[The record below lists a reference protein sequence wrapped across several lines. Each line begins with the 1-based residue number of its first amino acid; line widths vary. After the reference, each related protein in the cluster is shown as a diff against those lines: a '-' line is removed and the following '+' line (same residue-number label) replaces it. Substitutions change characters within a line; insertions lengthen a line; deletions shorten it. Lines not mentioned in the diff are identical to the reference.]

1 MDWLV
6 EVAEEYHL
14 VPDSLYLSVAYID
27 RFLSQVLVVRS
38 KLQLV
43 GVTCMLLA
51 FKYEEIYG
59 TLLIKKDCLV
69 YEPFSH
75 KADLKGEYDLLASNE
90 KLMES
95 ATDENQLNLKLQD
108 YTAKIDFLDII
119 ECNKLPL
126 VNEKAVMSESH
137 EVKDAYKYNI
147 FLQLVQI

>member
-1 MDWLV
+1 MTQFGP
-6 EVAEEYHL
+6 HL
-14 VPDSLYLSVAYID
+14 DNDDFIMKMKVMYL
-27 RFLSQVLVVRS
+27 
-38 KLQLV
+38 
-43 GVTCMLLA
+43 

-75 KADLKGEYDLLASNE
+75 KADLKGEYDFLASNE

-147 FLQLVQI
+147 FLQLVLGTVNGITIRGSEEGK